1 MEEIVP
7 GYNEARESLLA
18 KIQEPMEMYLLCKL
32 KIAQFRAG
40 QIRHPA
46 IERELKESLMIHALE
61 IDKVLLKDI
70 ENQ

>member
-7 GYNEARESLLA
+7 GYNDAKESLLA

-40 QIRHPA
+40 QARHPA
-46 IERELKESLMIHALE
+46 IEQELKENLMIHARE
-61 IDKVLLKDI
+61 IDDVLLRDI
-70 ENQ
+70 ES